1 MVGRRAPIVLAVA
14 ALVALALAA
23 PAVAGDNGEGLLG
36 ETNDKVITL
45 FGLLLVFLF
54 PAVAGVGHSLLHSPE
69 QRKAR
74 RKAGATGHGGGP

>member
-54 PAVAGVGHSLLHSPE
+54 PAVAVVGNSLLHWLE